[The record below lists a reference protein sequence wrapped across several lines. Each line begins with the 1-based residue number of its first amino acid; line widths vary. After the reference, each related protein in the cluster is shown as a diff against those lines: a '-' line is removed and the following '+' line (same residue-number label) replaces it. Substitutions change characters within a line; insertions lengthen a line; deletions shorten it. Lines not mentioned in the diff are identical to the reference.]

1 MEESIDKR
9 HEQLSSKDVNAL
21 IDSEKIQK
29 SGRKRRARE
38 SSTSSSSSSGSSSSG
53 SSGSST
59 GSSSS
64 EEEEGE
70 IKFKRIKVLVNNP
83 SSSIGSLQQNVEKRQ
98 LSNTEKRLE
107 TVPQF
112 LMRNLGISV
121 ENELSMIFKRDLN
134 TINKLLNGKQLT
146 ALYGKKPINFVFG
159 GLTLTGANRTFA
171 FMKGPTVQ
179 QYILKKQQITLKHP
193 EWPCLIQIGGG
204 NHKSY
209 YPIEIINIC

>member
-70 IKFKRIKVLVNNP
+70 IKFNNP

-98 LSNTEKRLE
+98 LSNTEKR
-107 TVPQF
+107 
-112 LMRNLGISV
+112 
-121 ENELSMIFKRDLN
+121 
-134 TINKLLNGKQLT
+134 
-146 ALYGKKPINFVFG
+146 
-159 GLTLTGANRTFA
+159 
-171 FMKGPTVQ
+171 
-179 QYILKKQQITLKHP
+179 
-193 EWPCLIQIGGG
+193 
-204 NHKSY
+204 
-209 YPIEIINIC
+209 

>member
-1 MEESIDKR
+1 MYGHEYLLNKKNILMEESIDKR

-38 SSTSSSSSSGSSSSG
+38 SSSSSSSSSGSSSSG

-98 LSNTEKRLE
+98 LSNTEKRSCGLE

-179 QYILKKQQITLKHP
+179 QFILKKQQITLKHP
-193 EWPCLIQIGGG
+193 EWPW
-204 NHKSY
+204 
-209 YPIEIINIC
+209 

>member
-9 HEQLSSKDVNAL
+9 HDQLSSKDVNAL

-38 SSTSSSSSSGSSSSG
+38 SSTSSSSSSG

-98 LSNTEKRLE
+98 LSNTEKR
-107 TVPQF
+107 
-112 LMRNLGISV
+112 
-121 ENELSMIFKRDLN
+121 
-134 TINKLLNGKQLT
+134 
-146 ALYGKKPINFVFG
+146 
-159 GLTLTGANRTFA
+159 
-171 FMKGPTVQ
+171 
-179 QYILKKQQITLKHP
+179 
-193 EWPCLIQIGGG
+193 
-204 NHKSY
+204 
-209 YPIEIINIC
+209 